1 MAQKS
6 GRKKGEERRER
17 ERERERETE
26 IERDRD
32 RDRQTETERDRDRQ
46 TDRQTDRAE
55 LWNMDQWIFK
65 KKVVFVCTGREIVVV
80 IPLIFVEASAM

>member
-6 GRKKGEERRER
+6 GRKKGEERRK
-17 ERERERETE
+17 RETE

-32 RDRQTETERDRDRQ
+32 RQTE
-46 TDRQTDRAE
+46 
-55 LWNMDQWIFK
+55 LSFGIWISGLK

>member
-6 GRKKGEERRER
+6 GRKKGDERRER
-17 ERERERETE
+17 ET
-26 IERDRD
+26 
-32 RDRQTETERDRDRQ
+32 DRQTETERE

-55 LWNMDQWIFK
+55 LWNMDQWIK